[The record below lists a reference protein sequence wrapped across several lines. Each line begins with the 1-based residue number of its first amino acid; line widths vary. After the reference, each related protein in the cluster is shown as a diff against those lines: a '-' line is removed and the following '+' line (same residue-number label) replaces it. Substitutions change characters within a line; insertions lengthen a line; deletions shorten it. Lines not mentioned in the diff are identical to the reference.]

1 MIDLHKD
8 EERIRVAD
16 EAAFDRAMHSCE
28 NDGPKA
34 ANFGILCNPEKASD
48 ARLIAQHSE
57 CPAEVRASVEGR
69 TAKAAASAAPAAPA
83 ASAAKTAGPTDDR
96 EARPEG

>member
-28 NDGPKA
+28 NDSLKA
-34 ANFGILCNPEKASD
+34 ANFGIMCDSEKASD
-48 ARLIAQHSE
+48 ARLIAQHSD
-57 CPAEVRASVEGR
+57 CPAEVIASVEGR
-69 TAKAAASAAPAAPA
+69 TAKAAAPAAPA